1 MRVQAALRVAA
12 RAAGRRRNNRGGSV
26 PAASAPPHLRP
37 HPISGVD
44 GRASGTHTNAIVAC
58 HFQRR
63 RARGPRDCQPA
74 RTFYRAIAIRGR
86 QQAARRRLA
95 EPIPMCNSQNLGLL
109 VLLDSA
115 TERHNAREAAARVW
129 EGRGGLLHAARQL
142 EAAWAAWPPEEPVS
156 PSLQAAPLDQAVVTC
171 RGRAAACTGVWA
183 GGTQAPLS
191 GSSAPR
197 PTHCCISPYIFPYVQ
212 RQ

>member
-1 MRVQAALRVAA
+1 MCESPSCLARCSTYTRCGSSGGGGGATTGAAASRRRRPRRIYARIPSPVSMGG
-12 RAAGRRRNNRGGSV
+12 RAAATQNG
-26 PAASAPPHLRP
+26 
-37 HPISGVD
+37 
-44 GRASGTHTNAIVAC
+44 IVAC

-109 VLLDSA
+109 VRLGSA

-142 EAAWAAWPPEEPVS
+142 EAAWAAWPQEEPLS
-156 PSLQAAPLDQAVVTC
+156 PSLQAAPLDQAVLTC

-183 GGTQAPLS
+183 GAPK
-191 GSSAPR
+191 R
-197 PTHCCISPYIFPYVQ
+197 
-212 RQ
+212 R